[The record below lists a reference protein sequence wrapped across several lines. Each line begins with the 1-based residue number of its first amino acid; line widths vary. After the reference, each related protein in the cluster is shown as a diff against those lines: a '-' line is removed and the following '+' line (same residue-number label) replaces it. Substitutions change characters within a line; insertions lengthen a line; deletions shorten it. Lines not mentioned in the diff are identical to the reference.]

1 MIKGKKS
8 IDPEL
13 PLDFVE
19 GRDELNIAEF
29 PIAAVSRRISPE
41 TKTLF
46 FEDSIWDGNLGEKV
60 HRKLSISGSDL
71 LGLPNAYDDEVIL
84 GLIQMTKRY
93 NNFESPTVHFSR
105 YDLIKVLGWPN
116 NGQSFRRIEEALDRW
131 VGVTLYLK
139 KAWRDKDAQKWI
151 SDTFH
156 ILEHVRLVDR
166 IDIKQSRAQRSE
178 DAQMEFCLSSFT
190 WNRVIFNNLRSG
202 NLKLIDLDLY
212 RRLENSAA
220 KRLFRFLDKRF
231 WSESQ
236 LRFNLRDLACNKIG
250 FSRSYDIGQL
260 KRNLLPSIKELE
272 DNGFLKAMDRKDR
285 FVKISKGVWE
295 VIFIKNSQTLA
306 ADRILTE
313 VEERLTARGVT
324 FDAAKHL
331 ASSFPD
337 KEILRH
343 INVFDWLVARQDKR
357 IADNPAGFLVKS
369 ITDDYSP
376 PRGFGSTP
384 ATSKRSKQHPTTASR
399 PPTNEKTRN
408 PSIDKF
414 WESLPPVAKRE
425 IREEAF
431 HRADRFQ
438 RQYIDRG
445 GPVGDAVRQ
454 NLLDSYIESLI
465 SNPG

>member
-8 IDPEL
+8 INSEL

-29 PIAAVSRRISPE
+29 PIAAVSRRIRPE

-46 FEDSIWDGNLGEKV
+46 FEDSIWDGNLGEKI

-93 NNFESPTVHFSR
+93 NNFESPTVYFSR

-116 NGQSFRRIEEALDRW
+116 NGQSFRRIEESLDRW

-166 IDIKQSRAQRSE
+166 IDLKQSRAQCAE
-178 DAQMEFCLSSFT
+178 NAQMEFCLSSFT

-202 NLKLIDLDLY
+202 NLKLLDLELY
-212 RRLENSAA
+212 RGLENAAA

-231 WSESQ
+231 WNEST

-260 KRNLLPSIKELE
+260 KRNLAPSIQELE
-272 DNGFLKAMDRKDR
+272 ENGFLKKMPRKDR
-285 FVKISKGVWE
+285 FVKVSKGVWE
-295 VIFIKNSQTLA
+295 VVFIKNCQTSA
-306 ADRILTE
+306 PGETLTE
-313 VEERLTARGVT
+313 IQERLSSRGVT
-324 FDAAKHL
+324 PDAAKHL
-331 ASSFPD
+331 AASFPER
-337 KEILRH
+337 EILRH
-343 INVFDWLVARQDKR
+343 LDVFDWLVARGDKR
-357 IADNPAGFLVKS
+357 IAGNAAGFLVKS
-369 ITDDYSP
+369 ITDDYAP
-376 PRGFGSTP
+376 PREYEALSTESKNLGGRIAVKSKP
-384 ATSKRSKQHPTTASR
+384 SENTSS
-399 PPTNEKTRN
+399 RN
-408 PSIDKF
+408 PSIDEF

-438 RQYIDRG
+438 RQYLDRG

-465 SNPG
+465 SK